1 MLWIA
6 EFNVTI
12 CPLHHLHHSCPSL
25 EVTVNNSICS
35 HQANLITS
43 CLEKNAG
50 WQSILSASWWAL
62 QIFTW
67 QFAIETYWN
76 IASAMVL
83 VFVFLTAFLRQGLVL
98 PSHSDLARSPWLHR
112 DGAWFLQK
120 KTSTFC
126 SSISYRP
133 TCLLPEPM
141 NRMES
146 WNKECNPIRPLYLRG
161 ALLLGL
167 GPLSLLHW
175 HQGKWAKVEK
185 SQWAYTWF
193 ASFAEWWLFHSC
205 FNAAS
210 SASNLQS
217 GTATLKKFE
226 CGKNWKNVTCVCV
239 CGWHVGFYSGSI
251 WSEKKLRDQHGH
263 TWAMDA
269 MAWVGAQT
277 WFPCQGFLTAKW
289 FVIRIAIVQ
298 HTHTGYNRFWRLN
311 SMFIMFIPIS
321 VLQKCF
327 GNAAQLKI
335 LQIHMPIPGENL
347 SAQPLP

>member
-1 MLWIA
+1 
-6 EFNVTI
+6 
-12 CPLHHLHHSCPSL
+12 
-25 EVTVNNSICS
+25 
-35 HQANLITS
+35 
-43 CLEKNAG
+43 
-50 WQSILSASWWAL
+50 
-62 QIFTW
+62 
-67 QFAIETYWN
+67 
-76 IASAMVL
+76 MVL

-120 KTSTFC
+120 K
-126 SSISYRP
+126 
-133 TCLLPEPM
+133 
-141 NRMES
+141 
-146 WNKECNPIRPLYLRG
+146 
-161 ALLLGL
+161 LLLSVL
-167 GPLSLLHW
+167 PLATGPHVFYQSLW
-175 HQGKWAKVEK
+175 IGWKVEIR
-185 SQWAYTWF
+185 
-193 ASFAEWWLFHSC
+193 
-205 FNAAS
+205 
-210 SASNLQS
+210 SAIQFVHCICEGLCYWDWDPFPCSIGIKGSEQ
-217 GTATLKKFE
+217 K
-226 CGKNWKNVTCVCV
+226 WKNHSGPILGLHLLLNDGYSIVASTLLVLLQTCSLGRQHWRNLNVEKTGKMWAVCVWVTCWFLQWVNLI
-239 CGWHVGFYSGSI
+239 G
-251 WSEKKLRDQHGH
+251 KKLRDQHGH

>member
-1 MLWIA
+1 M
-6 EFNVTI
+6 
-12 CPLHHLHHSCPSL
+12 
-25 EVTVNNSICS
+25 
-35 HQANLITS
+35 
-43 CLEKNAG
+43 
-50 WQSILSASWWAL
+50 
-62 QIFTW
+62 
-67 QFAIETYWN
+67 
-76 IASAMVL
+76 
-83 VFVFLTAFLRQGLVL
+83 GLV
-98 PSHSDLARSPWLHR
+98 SA
-112 DGAWFLQK
+112 K

-226 CGKNWKNVTCVCV
+226 CGKNWKNVSCVCV
-239 CGWHVGFYSGSI
+239 GDMLVFTVGQFDRKKAA
-251 WSEKKLRDQHGH
+251 WSTWSHLGHGCDGMSWRPNMISLPRLFDCQVVCHSDSNCAAH
-263 TWAMDA
+263 TYW
-269 MAWVGAQT
+269 
-277 WFPCQGFLTAKW
+277 
-289 FVIRIAIVQ
+289 
-298 HTHTGYNRFWRLN
+298 
-311 SMFIMFIPIS
+311 
-321 VLQKCF
+321 LQ
-327 GNAAQLKI
+327 
-335 LQIHMPIPGENL
+335 
-347 SAQPLP
+347 